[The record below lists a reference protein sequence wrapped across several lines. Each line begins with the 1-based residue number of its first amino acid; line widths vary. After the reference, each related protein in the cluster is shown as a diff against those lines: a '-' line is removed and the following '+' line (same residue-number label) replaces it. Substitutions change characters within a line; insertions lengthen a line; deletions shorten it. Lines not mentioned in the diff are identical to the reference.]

1 MDQDCPELRGRGPQK
16 ELIDSFRFGF
26 MLDGTTTVESL
37 KSRVAEF
44 IARREWQKYHNPK
57 DLAISLSLESAE
69 LLEIFQWKDEQEVDR
84 EMSELRGRI
93 EEELAD
99 IAIYVLSFCIALD
112 IDLSRVIADKVKR
125 NEEKYP
131 ADVYRGKATL

>member
-1 MDQDCPELRGRGPQK
+1 LDQNRPTLRGHNLQK
-16 ELIDSFRFGF
+16 GLIDSFRFGF

-37 KSRVAEF
+37 KNRVGEF

-69 LLEIFQWKDEQEVDR
+69 LLEIFQWKDRQEIDR
-84 EMSELRGRI
+84 EMSELMGSI

-112 IDLSRVIADKVKR
+112 IDLSRIVTDKVKR

-131 ADVYRGKATL
+131 ADMYKGKASL

>member
-1 MDQDCPELRGRGPQK
+1 
-16 ELIDSFRFGF
+16 

-37 KSRVAEF
+37 KSIVGEF
-44 IARREWQKYHNPK
+44 VARREWQKYHNPK

-69 LLEIFQWKDEQEVDR
+69 LLEIFQWKDRQEIDR
-84 EMSELRGRI
+84 GMSELMGGI

-99 IAIYVLSFCIALD
+99 IAIYMLSFCIALD
-112 IDLSRVIADKVKR
+112 IDLSKIVTDKVKR

-131 ADVYRGKATL
+131 ADMYKGKASL

>member
-1 MDQDCPELRGRGPQK
+1 
-16 ELIDSFRFGF
+16 

-37 KSRVAEF
+37 KNRVGEF

-69 LLEIFQWKDEQEVDR
+69 LLEIFQWKDRQEIDR
-84 EMSELRGRI
+84 EMSELMGGV

-99 IAIYVLSFCIALD
+99 IAIYMLSFCIALD
-112 IDLSRVIADKVKR
+112 IDLSKIVTDKVKR

-131 ADVYRGKATL
+131 ADMYRGKASL

>member
-1 MDQDCPELRGRGPQK
+1 
-16 ELIDSFRFGF
+16 

-69 LLEIFQWKDEQEVDR
+69 LLEIFQWKDEQEVDK
-84 EMSELRGRI
+84 EMSELRGGI

-112 IDLSRVIADKVKR
+112 IDLSRIIADKVKR

-131 ADVYRGKATL
+131 ADVYRGKASL

>member
-1 MDQDCPELRGRGPQK
+1 MV
-16 ELIDSFRFGF
+16 DS
-26 MLDGTTTVESL
+26 TTTVESL
-37 KSRVAEF
+37 KNRVGEF
-44 IARREWQKYHNPK
+44 ITRREWQKYHNPK

-69 LLEIFQWKDEQEVDR
+69 LLEIFQWKDEQEVDK
-84 EMSELRGRI
+84 EMSELKGDI

-112 IDLSRVIADKVKR
+112 IDLSRIITDKVKR